1 MVHALLRVH
10 ALEKKRSIAHRRR
23 MMVGTAKGGTFTA
36 LRTIAQK
43 EGWRSLYKGIGL
55 TWAKQAPQ
63 YAVTFLAYDMIKEV
77 LEV

>member
-1 MVHALLRVH
+1 
-10 ALEKKRSIAHRRR
+10 
-23 MMVGTAKGGTFTA
+23 MVGTAKGGTFVA
-36 LRTIAQK
+36 LRSIAQE

-63 YAVTFLAYDMIKEV
+63 YAVTFLAYDMVKEL

>member
-1 MVHALLRVH
+1 
-10 ALEKKRSIAHRRR
+10 
-23 MMVGTAKGGTFTA
+23 MVGTAKGGTFIA
-36 LRTIAQK
+36 LRSIAQK

-63 YAVTFLAYDMIKEV
+63 YAVTFLAYDMVKEL

>member
-1 MVHALLRVH
+1 MAHALLIVH
-10 ALEKKRSIAHRRR
+10 ATYGPCFARRRR

-36 LRTIAQK
+36 LRTIAQN

>member
-1 MVHALLRVH
+1 
-10 ALEKKRSIAHRRR
+10 
-23 MMVGTAKGGTFTA
+23 MMVGTAKGSTFTA
-36 LRTIAQK
+36 LRTIAQT

>member
-1 MVHALLRVH
+1 
-10 ALEKKRSIAHRRR
+10 
-23 MMVGTAKGGTFTA
+23 MVGTAKGGTFTA
-36 LRTIAQK
+36 LRSIAQK